1 MKGRSPAQAAAN
13 QPGDARAGCSS
24 RSFTTP
30 ANGPLVHRSL
40 FDEDVTGMPDLEGR
54 NLIDELMPHWER
66 RILRAQPVNAPPE
79 RTFAAIRK
87 VDFLRSP
94 VIVAPHRLRV
104 DLDRMIRPRSHDAPP
119 RRREFRFA
127 QLVEEDGGFRLLA
140 EEGGHELVLGFI
152 GRWWERGYGRVAWT
166 ADEFSEFARPGYAVG
181 AWGFTVVPT
190 ERSRASSSP
199 MFESAAPTTRPGE
212 SSTGTGPLSD
222 VSSLPWA
229 GRSSGS
235 FVTRPKPPP
244 VTDRQC
250 SRPSPRVGGRPCWS
264 STTP

>member
-127 QLVEEDGGFRLLA
+127 QLVEEEGGFRLLA
-140 EEGGHELVLGFI
+140 EEDGHELVLGFI

-181 AWGFTVVPT
+181 AWGFTVVPYGAESCILVT
-190 ERSRASSSP
+190 DVRVRCTDDEARRKFNRYWTLVARFVTAMGRPVLRLIRDEAEATSGHGRAVV
-199 MFESAAPTTRPGE
+199 AAK
-212 SSTGTGPLSD
+212 STG
-222 VSSLPWA
+222 
-229 GRSSGS
+229 R
-235 FVTRPKPPP
+235 R
-244 VTDRQC
+244 
-250 SRPSPRVGGRPCWS
+250 
-264 STTP
+264 